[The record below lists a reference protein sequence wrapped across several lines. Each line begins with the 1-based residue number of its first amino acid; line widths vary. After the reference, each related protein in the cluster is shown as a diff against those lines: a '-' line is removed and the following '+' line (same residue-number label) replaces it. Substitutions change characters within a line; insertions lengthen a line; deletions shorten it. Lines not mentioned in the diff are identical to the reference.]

1 MIKKNIVVGNSTNI
15 ETRPAMLVQL
25 ASKFKSSIYIEKGN
39 KTVNAKSIM
48 GMMTLGL
55 VSKDEI
61 SLNIDGS
68 DEEEAFRFGILLR
81 IV

>member
-39 KTVNAKSIM
+39 KTVNAKSII
-48 GMMTLGL
+48 GHLH
-55 VSKDEI
+55 
-61 SLNIDGS
+61 
-68 DEEEAFRFGILLR
+68 
-81 IV
+81 

>member
-15 ETRPAMLVQL
+15 ETRPAVLVQL

-68 DEEEAFRFGILLR
+68 DEEEAFLGLASYLE
-81 IV
+81 

>member
-68 DEEEAFRFGILLR
+68 EEEEAFLGLASYLE
-81 IV
+81 

>member
-1 MIKKNIVVGNSTNI
+1 
-15 ETRPAMLVQL
+15 MLVQL

-68 DEEEAFRFGILLR
+68 DEEEAFLGLASYLE
-81 IV
+81 

>member
-68 DEEEAFRFGILLR
+68 DEEEAFLGLASYLE
-81 IV
+81 

>member
-1 MIKKNIVVGNSTNI
+1 MIKK
-15 ETRPAMLVQL
+15 
-25 ASKFKSSIYIEKGN
+25 N

-68 DEEEAFRFGILLR
+68 DEEEAFLGLASYLE
-81 IV
+81 

>member
-68 DEEEAFRFGILLR
+68 DDDEAFLGLASYLE
-81 IV
+81 

>member
-61 SLNIDGS
+61 SLNIDGTH
-68 DEEEAFRFGILLR
+68 DDEAFLGLASYLE
-81 IV
+81 

>member
-68 DEEEAFRFGILLR
+68 DHEEAFLGLASYLE
-81 IV
+81 

>member
-48 GMMTLGL
+48 GMLTLGL

-68 DEEEAFRFGILLR
+68 DEEEAFLGLASYLE
-81 IV
+81 

>member
-61 SLNIDGS
+61 SLNVDGS
-68 DEEEAFRFGILLR
+68 DEEEAFLGLASYLE
-81 IV
+81 

>member
-15 ETRPAMLVQL
+15 ETRPAVLVQL

-61 SLNIDGS
+61 SLNIDGT
-68 DEEEAFRFGILLR
+68 EEEAAFLGLASYLE
-81 IV
+81 

>member
-68 DEEEAFRFGILLR
+68 DEEEPFLGLASYLE
-81 IV
+81 

>member
-61 SLNIDGS
+61 SLNIDGT
-68 DEEEAFRFGILLR
+68 DEDQAFLGLASYLE
-81 IV
+81 

>member
-15 ETRPAMLVQL
+15 ETRTAMLVQL

-68 DEEEAFRFGILLR
+68 DEEEAFLGLASYLE
-81 IV
+81 